1 MDSFRRTS
9 VNALTAQTALVEIDV
24 SHVVANGDSTKRTGL
39 LALATSYAGSLTSFH
54 GNSTFVFV
62 DA

>member
-9 VNALTAQTALVEIDV
+9 VNALTAQTALLGIDV
-24 SHVVANGDSTKRTGL
+24 RAVVADGDGAKRTFL
-39 LALATSYAGSLTSFH
+39 LALTATYAGSLTSLH
-54 GNSTFVFV
+54 RNGTLVFV